1 MSWRAPNRPK
11 DAKTP
16 SQGPAMS
23 KKTELGLWPV
33 QPYRAFGVQLAVAYF
48 ASRRASNGP
57 RHAPTPTP
65 ITRAALFCFARM
77 ANAPA
82 RPGGTRRDGQP
93 VLQTLP
99 ALFTSRADSQRPEG
113 VLAPELQAP
122 PMPAA
127 AVPWP
132 LFAGWR
138 MAGLA
143 PTPALS
149 PAQAQPKPFYKVLRF
164 FSA

>member
-33 QPYRAFGVQLAVAYF
+33 QPYRAFGIQLAVAYF

-57 RHAPTPTP
+57 RHAPTP
-65 ITRAALFCFARM
+65 IARAALFCFARL

-82 RPGGTRRDGQP
+82 RPGATRRNGQP
-93 VLQTLP
+93 VLQNLP
-99 ALFTSRADSQRPEG
+99 ALFTSRADSQRPEV

-122 PMPAA
+122 PTPAAGRSAA

-138 MAGLA
+138 MADLA
-143 PTPALS
+143 PSNPGGVASTGPTEA
-149 PAQAQPKPFYKVLRF
+149 VL
-164 FSA
+164 